1 MDFLSLN
8 DVNQIPSPIIPNK
21 KTTTPNTNTST
32 VAKSYGPGKPIVKMY
47 TGIVKNNVITAPA
60 STTK

>member
-47 TGIVKNNVITAPA
+47 TGMVKNNN
-60 STTK
+60 